1 MTNFYVTGEEKGNL
15 RRAKLRLTRFMIG
28 QYVTVHGDVISHVN
42 ISHVMVE
49 DGGEYSCAAENRA
62 GKTSHS
68 ARLNIYGLPY
78 IRLIPKVTAVAG
90 HTLYL
95 KCPVAGYPIEEIH
108 WERGG
113 RELPEDMR
121 QKVQTDG
128 TLEIKE
134 VQKSLD
140 SGVYTCWARNKQGH
154 SARRSGEV
162 AVIVPPKLNPFHS
175 SILSLNVGDRASIT
189 CSVIKGDIP
198 LTITW
203 RKDGRPIDPTQ
214 RMSVTQVDQYNSILL
229 IENLSAD
236 HTGNYSCVVRN
247 TAAETEGHQSLLVN
261 GNCIVPF
268 PPNIEPFAFQDGLA
282 EGMRTRTVCGVSK
295 GDPPLTLKWLKDGD
309 PLLSTLL
316 GANVSTLDQYSSL
329 LNIPSL
335 SAAHSGDYTCVA
347 SNPAAEVKFTA
358 SLQVKGKVKYTRHF

>member
-1 MTNFYVTGEEKGNL
+1 M
-15 RRAKLRLTRFMIG
+15 RFMIG

-121 QKVQTDG
+121 QKVQSDG

-229 IENLSAD
+229 IENLTAD

-261 GNCIVPF
+261 
-268 PPNIEPFAFQDGLA
+268 A

-358 SLQVKGKVKYTRHF
+358 SLQLLEQARRPLAS

>member
-1 MTNFYVTGEEKGNL
+1 WSCEHVQDWKDVFWAECE
-15 RRAKLRLTRFMIG
+15 RFL
-28 QYVTVHGDVISHVN
+28 VIIFS
-42 ISHVMVE
+42 
-49 DGGEYSCAAENRA
+49 YR
-62 GKTSHS
+62 T
-68 ARLNIYGLPY
+68 
-78 IRLIPKVTAVAG
+78 
-90 HTLYL
+90 
-95 KCPVAGYPIEEIH
+95 PIF
-108 WERGG
+108 
-113 RELPEDMR
+113 
-121 QKVQTDG
+121 
-128 TLEIKE
+128 
-134 VQKSLD
+134 
-140 SGVYTCWARNKQGH
+140 A
-154 SARRSGEV
+154 
-162 AVIVPPKLNPFHS
+162 VPPKLNPFHS

-261 GNCIVPF
+261 V
-268 PPNIEPFAFQDGLA
+268 PPNIEPFSFQDGLA

-358 SLQVKGKVKYTRHF
+358 SLQSNTSNANWLEMVLGWNLWQRVCLENFGQ